1 MTSRKRNKG
10 KERKAKRAATKT
22 EEWWRSWSAI
32 GDRESGCNHGC
43 VVPAQDHAV
52 SRFMNKYCEE
62 FKHCRNSLKAMMK
75 TFEEHAGVW
84 SNAEYRQMAIDIFLR
99 LGTNMILSEDYN
111 WDSSMRNGLGILLLE
126 CYDGNRDF
134 DYLTARMA
142 IKGSNFIFGGQRD
155 ALKFYSKRLPCS
167 CLNVQYKIARKTLPK
182 VRVCDHCENVCDR
195 ASLMTCGRCKVPMY
209 CSRGCQV
216 AGWPA
221 HKKDCGTYIDIRKHD
236 EKKQALSS

>member
-32 GDRESGCNHGC
+32 GRESGCNHGC

-75 TFEEHAGVW
+75 TFEEHSEVW
-84 SNAEYRQMAIDIFLR
+84 SNAEYRQMTIDALLSI
-99 LGTNMILSEDYN
+99 GTNMILSEHYD
-111 WDSSMRNGLGILLLE
+111 WKSSMRNGIGILLLE

-134 DYLTARMA
+134 DDLAARMT
-142 IKGSNFIFGGQRD
+142 IKSSNFIFGGQRD
-155 ALKFYSKRLPCS
+155 ALKFFCKRISCS
-167 CLNVQYKIARKTLPK
+167 CLK
-182 VRVCDHCENVCDR
+182 
-195 ASLMTCGRCKVPMY
+195 
-209 CSRGCQV
+209 
-216 AGWPA
+216 
-221 HKKDCGTYIDIRKHD
+221 
-236 EKKQALSS
+236 EKYKQARAAQIGKMRLLL